1 MRLPYGAV
9 ERAFFVRE
17 NVFVN
22 VASRGIRKT
31 RKCCS
36 LCPPRR
42 QQIRQ
47 HWHCCSLCC
56 SFCPPRRQQ
65 ILNWAFLR
73 LAAQNLTGCSS
84 VLSHKILNWA
94 FLRLAAQNL
103 TGCSSVLSHKILNW
117 TSVAEQ
123 PGQPT
128 IPENCLN
135 VEALYFLR
143 SPTIFFDKIV
153 GKWRK

>member
-73 LAAQNLTGCSS
+73 LAAQNLTG
-84 VLSHKILNWA
+84 
-94 FLRLAAQNL
+94 R
-103 TGCSSVLSHKILNW
+103 SSVLSHKILNW